1 MDYYSVIKKE
11 RTIDRC
17 NDEAE
22 TQMHIVC
29 GIKAMYHTINLND
42 ILEKAKL

>member
-1 MDYYSVIKKE
+1 MDYYSVVKKE
-11 RTIDRC
+11 WTIDRC

-22 TQMHIVC
+22 PQTRIIC
-29 GIKAMYHTINLND
+29 GIKATYYTINLND